1 MVVLLVLA
9 ASLGV
14 GLSNLAL
21 RKHLERGGE
30 SSQYFAVQL
39 PAIFLI
45 SLLGI
50 HGADLLHPHP
60 FLLAWSVL
68 SGLLFYA
75 LMHFLGRAVQSGP
88 AGLTFAVLNASTVFP
103 AALMALWPGKQ
114 FGFSYE
120 LMQVLGATLIVG
132 TLFFAVRQE
141 RKEAKELRWA
151 LYTGALFLT
160 HILLL
165 LAMQWRGLWI
175 QNELAPRFGMQ
186 INPIEANSTLY
197 MPLMFLTA
205 SICQLAAVGPKN
217 IFKIPASTWKF
228 GPLGACANGVG
239 TFCLLLALRH
249 AEGISAVILYP
260 LYAVATLLFC
270 NFWARY
276 LYQEKVRWGVLT
288 LCSTGIMLAS
298 ITI

>member
-1 MVVLLVLA
+1 MVLLFVLA

-21 RKHLERGGE
+21 RKYLDRGGE
-30 SSQYFAVQL
+30 SFQYFAIQL
-39 PAIFLI
+39 PVIFLI
-45 SLLGI
+45 SLLSVKQ
-50 HGADLLHPHP
+50 ADLLHAHA
-60 FLLAWSVL
+60 FLLAWSIL

-75 LMHFLGRAVQSGP
+75 LMHFIGRAVQSGP

-120 LMQVLGATLIVG
+120 LMQVLGAALIVG
-132 TLFFAVRQE
+132 TLFFSVRQE
-141 RKEAKELRWA
+141 MKEAKELRWA

-175 QNELAPRFGMQ
+175 QHEMAPRFGTQ
-186 INPIEANSTLY
+186 ITPLEANSTLY

-217 IFKIPASTWKF
+217 IFKIPVSAWRF
-228 GPLGACANGVG
+228 GPLGAIANGVG

-249 AEGISAVILYP
+249 AQGISAVILYP
-260 LYAVATLLFC
+260 LYGVATLLFC

-276 LYQEKVRWGVLT
+276 LYREKVRWGMLT
-288 LCSTGIMLAS
+288 LCSAGILLAS